1 VKGASEAAR
10 LVVVCW
16 LKPLDLVL
24 KVASRD
30 HGTEDFTGIPHDGV
44 RCALLH
50 ELGELFEDYEVT
62 GLRGRVV
69 EEGPERGRS
78 IERPDRAGL
87 VCRASGLVSAIRSDA
102 VDRNPL
108 AGSSRVSSDAGCGQL
123 VLAEAPLT
131 AAASSLVA
139 TSSLERLAR

>member
-78 IERPDRAGL
+78 IERS
-87 VCRASGLVSAIRSDA
+87 V
-102 VDRNPL
+102 
-108 AGSSRVSSDAGCGQL
+108 
-123 VLAEAPLT
+123 VLLGW
-131 AAASSLVA
+131 
-139 TSSLERLAR
+139 